1 MEPLRVLCWLCLGAA
16 GRRPEAVRVGGVPS
30 LVAPTLPPG
39 TVATLRSPGHHQAR
53 LSGASR
59 LHGIGE
65 EGDFAAATS
74 ERPAEPS
81 GH

>member
-39 TVATLRSPGHHQAR
+39 TVATLRSPWSPPSQAFGCLKAPWYR
-53 LSGASR
+53 RG
-59 LHGIGE
+59 G
-65 EGDFAAATS
+65 
-74 ERPAEPS
+74 
-81 GH
+81 